1 MSLPTPTST
10 NSPFNPDNNTAMD
23 LSSGSGKNTD
33 EKNSAEQKSPEM
45 KQDRSADTSNNGAE
59 DIWQQ
64 LETLKAQAQQRKKA
78 AEAAIASGPN
88 AIRSSEPVYRTPTP
102 QQAPANHSTQNNF
115 TNANGS
121 SKSIDPILF
130 KNLGRLNRR
139 EISHGDY
146 HQIAPKPRPAPLPAV
161 WGEWTRLHLEVA
173 KDLKKISVLIDS
185 GESVNAISGNGLTL
199 LHAAVIDADA
209 AAVKQLLAAGAN
221 PLACKI
227 ESFSIISLGLAR
239 GPEIALMLAEALP
252 MGAKSTV
259 ESDGNT
265 EIHRAVNY
273 PEVLHVLLS
282 KGMRDS
288 TNKRGETALINAVM
302 QGQLLSVKY
311 LLGQRPAGETE
322 AEYAAYLNHTTDEDG
337 ISALAV
343 ACYNNHDTIAELL
356 MRHGAL
362 PRPCTDFSLLGHA
375 LAAQNL
381 RLFNLLLAHGAA
393 DYEADL
399 TSLLFKAAKYG
410 QTDAVSAL
418 GPYTEL
424 NHEEQHK
431 LLTKWLQNRSPET
444 LAAISSLLPQSSPS
458 IRTLTKSQ
466 GFLNVAF
473 KEKSPELLVAM
484 LEFFEGRDSLHFVIQ
499 SYCSQLIDDDGDI
512 LNADMGKALLNFALP
527 RFSRLSHD
535 RETVMRLVQLS
546 EKLGDYTIITE
557 IKSRNFSGKN
567 RGIEKVPFEPSWV
580 SDPVSLELLG
590 VKHEEDDG
598 IVSKFIH
605 TLSSLMN
612 PYPHA
617 DILDEAQLSNDLIF
631 ALKSVTVG
639 DALDEVFDTHRIS
652 AINRQVLKPLLQGL
666 ISQLYPVRE
675 TRTDAV
681 CRFLIAYALSTLK
694 DNPKFS
700 EHPALKMI
708 ESKPA
713 WERMNQKLA
722 SEVEAFDVV
731 ATTILETV
739 VSAQLWETLP
749 DDAVRLSLASISQQN
764 PESFLTQ
771 SFRLLGALDV
781 PARRLAQACASAVN
795 AWQTQG
801 GMVPSSGKLS
811 QSDQLLLK
819 TLISNELSAKKQR
832 ASLPE
837 QLASTVQQVE
847 SELNPA
853 FHEMLWWQWDLMHR
867 AFGIDTTGNSINPSD
882 SEGLSGNSSNETG
895 SEKS

>member
-1 MSLPTPTST
+1 
-10 NSPFNPDNNTAMD
+10 
-23 LSSGSGKNTD
+23 
-33 EKNSAEQKSPEM
+33 
-45 KQDRSADTSNNGAE
+45 
-59 DIWQQ
+59 
-64 LETLKAQAQQRKKA
+64 
-78 AEAAIASGPN
+78 
-88 AIRSSEPVYRTPTP
+88 
-102 QQAPANHSTQNNF
+102 
-115 TNANGS
+115 
-121 SKSIDPILF
+121 
-130 KNLGRLNRR
+130 
-139 EISHGDY
+139 
-146 HQIAPKPRPAPLPAV
+146 
-161 WGEWTRLHLEVA
+161 
-173 KDLKKISVLIDS
+173 
-185 GESVNAISGNGLTL
+185 
-199 LHAAVIDADA
+199 
-209 AAVKQLLAAGAN
+209 
-221 PLACKI
+221 
-227 ESFSIISLGLAR
+227 
-239 GPEIALMLAEALP
+239 
-252 MGAKSTV
+252 
-259 ESDGNT
+259 
-265 EIHRAVNY
+265 
-273 PEVLHVLLS
+273 
-282 KGMRDS
+282 
-288 TNKRGETALINAVM
+288 
-302 QGQLLSVKY
+302 
-311 LLGQRPAGETE
+311 
-322 AEYAAYLNHTTDEDG
+322 
-337 ISALAV
+337 
-343 ACYNNHDTIAELL
+343 
-356 MRHGAL
+356 
-362 PRPCTDFSLLGHA
+362 
-375 LAAQNL
+375 
-381 RLFNLLLAHGAA
+381 
-393 DYEADL
+393 
-399 TSLLFKAAKYG
+399 
-410 QTDAVSAL
+410 
-418 GPYTEL
+418 
-424 NHEEQHK
+424 
-431 LLTKWLQNRSPET
+431 
-444 LAAISSLLPQSSPS
+444 
-458 IRTLTKSQ
+458 
-466 GFLNVAF
+466 
-473 KEKSPELLVAM
+473 
-484 LEFFEGRDSLHFVIQ
+484 VIQ

-819 TLISNELSAKKQR
+819 TLISNELSALKQR

-853 FHEMLWWQWDLMHR
+853 FHEMLWWQWDLVHR
-867 AFGIDTTGNSINPSD
+867 AFGIVS
-882 SEGLSGNSSNETG
+882 ETG
-895 SEKS
+895 SSSQSANSESGEESSGAGTRQKA